1 MLRRIAP
8 IRPPQHEQAP
18 RFSVQFVLNGKIIRQ
33 PFGHDP
39 LMTPV
44 RIPAGVNPHPFS
56 SDPIA
61 FEPGATLDVAG

>member
-1 MLRRIAP
+1 MSRRIAP
-8 IRPPQHEQAP
+8 IRPPQPAP
-18 RFSVQFVLNGKIIRQ
+18 RFPTPFVRNGKIIRE

-44 RIPAGVNPHPFS
+44 RLPAGVNPRPYS

-61 FEPGATLDVAG
+61 FEPERTLDVVR